1 MSSIVCSCNRAF
13 GSEQRLRAHRRSVAA
28 HICPDCNRCLRTSK
42 FLLQHRALSSPTCGE
57 NPLRNIGTWRCDD
70 CGEMFES
77 LAALQEHLQQPEHAT
92 DFRCCDCNKEF
103 KNYMALND
111 HLRDKVH
118 VKKPVKPQPEPAR
131 CEDCDRTFRTKA
143 ALKQHLKSVIHCPI
157 SNLPCLAGKLCGAK
171 CKTHFRSPSAMVAHM
186 ESGSC
191 SSGMDREKLN
201 RLVLLQDR
209 DNLITSSSGIAE
221 LSGWASLENEEDSP
235 SHSGVMTPSTEPG
248 DGVILTPSSSQL
260 DLASLVG
267 QRLAGTE
274 YADSESS
281 ICTEL
286 AADAI
291 YLCPLCPNS
300 KRRFVGRTALEQHM
314 HSPAHT
320 PKVFHCP
327 SLLFQAE
334 FAGTKPSMKHFSTL
348 SGLVAHI
355 ESDACRGGNS
365 GLRTVMQYMEERL
378 EAMGISFRF
387 LGI

>member
-1 MSSIVCSCNRAF
+1 MSSIACSCNRAF
-13 GSEQRLRAHRRSVAA
+13 GSEQRLRDHRKSVAA
-28 HICPDCNRCLRTSK
+28 HICPDCNRCLRTRKS
-42 FLLQHRALSSPTCGE
+42 LLQHRALSSPTCGQT
-57 NPLRNIGTWRCDD
+57 PLKSIGSWRCNE
-70 CGEMFES
+70 CGELFES
-77 LAALQEHLQQPEHAT
+77 QAAVQEHLRDPKHAT
-92 DFRCCDCNKEF
+92 DFRCCDCDKDF
-103 KNYMALND
+103 KNYIALND
-111 HLRDKVH
+111 HLKNKVH
-118 VKKPVKPQPEPAR
+118 VKKPAKPQPQPAR

-171 CKTHFRSPSAMVAHM
+171 CNTHFRSPSAMVAHM

-191 SSGMDREKLN
+191 SSGMDRKKLN
-201 RLVLLQDR
+201 RLIHLQDR
-209 DNLITSSSGIAE
+209 ENLITSSSGLAE
-221 LSGWASLENEEDSP
+221 LSGWAGLEDEEDSP
-235 SHSGVMTPSTEPG
+235 SHSGVMTPSTESG
-248 DGVILTPSSSQL
+248 DGVLLTPSSSQL

-267 QRLAGTE
+267 QRLAVSE
-274 YADSESS
+274 DSDSES

-327 SLLFQAE
+327 SLLFQAKSRGNE
-334 FAGTKPSMKHFSTL
+334 PSMRHFSTL
-348 SGLVAHI
+348 SGLLAHI
-355 ESDACRGGNS
+355 ESDACRGGKS
-365 GLRTVMQYMEERL
+365 GLRTVMSYMEERL
-378 EAMGISFRF
+378 EAMGISFKF